1 MFIQKGQILWVFVA
15 VTFKTTLFCPKN
27 HDPSYGNIRPFLM
40 HPNAGFL
47 LGLKTGWFWKVHDIL
62 TVFLGWIKLLEAS
75 IPAPLSCCFLALLR
89 GRVFTRWCG
98 FNPALGGKILGLTK
112 SHQDEMVLFQTYVYI
127 YIYGWL
133 YIYINIYT
141 CIFVRS
147 QKICLLHGLRNLEN
161 DYVIQK
167 RSFIPLRKAQYW
179 FWTEPQAFESL
190 MPRHCLVILSKQ
202 QHIMSYQ
209 VILQK

>member
-98 FNPALGGKILGLTK
+98 FSPALGGKILGLTK

-127 YIYGWL
+127 YMGG
-133 YIYINIYT
+133 YIYKYIHVFLLEVKKYVCCMVCAILRMTMSSKKGVLYHWERHNIG
-141 CIFVRS
+141 FGPNR
-147 QKICLLHGLRNLEN
+147 K
-161 DYVIQK
+161 
-167 RSFIPLRKAQYW
+167 PLKVWCQDI
-179 FWTEPQAFESL
+179 
-190 MPRHCLVILSKQ
+190 V
-202 QHIMSYQ
+202 
-209 VILQK
+209 